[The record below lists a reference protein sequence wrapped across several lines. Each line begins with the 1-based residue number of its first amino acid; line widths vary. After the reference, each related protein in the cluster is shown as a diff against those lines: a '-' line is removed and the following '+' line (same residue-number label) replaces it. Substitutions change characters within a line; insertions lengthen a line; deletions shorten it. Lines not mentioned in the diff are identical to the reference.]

1 MRRGGLLLILVLGL
15 ATASAEPVER
25 SFNGATLKAD
35 YTAPAQPG
43 RGVVLLYPDA
53 SHPKVALWQS
63 LQEAILRGGFGVLV
77 VQPRGA
83 GASCNGPWRRL
94 HRAGMEEVG
103 SWFDWLLRRGIT
115 RVHFLGEGRG
125 GNQVAW
131 FLARSRHPALGAALL
146 LDPLVWR
153 ADRAAARYRREHGQS
168 LEPLLER
175 ARELRNQGRADE
187 LLRGIGF
194 LHCESVDVTAAAM
207 LSYYADEPNLDTSRL
222 LADLPGPAAV
232 LVDPEHEGYG
242 RLERAAGES
251 GDEFHTLSADPVAGA
266 AGAVVGFLGERGEDG
281 GSE

>member
-1 MRRGGLLLILVLGL
+1 MLGF
-15 ATASAEPVER
+15 ATVSAEPVER
-25 SFNGATLKAD
+25 SFNGETLEAD
-35 YTAPAQPG
+35 YTAPGQPG

-53 SHPKVALWQS
+53 SHPKMGLWQS
-63 LQEAILRGGFGVLV
+63 LQEAIARAGYGILMVRP
-77 VQPRGA
+77 QDA
-83 GASCNGPWRRL
+83 GASCNGPWSRL
-94 HRAGMEEVG
+94 HRTGMDEVG

-146 LDPLVWR
+146 LDPLVWQ
-153 ADRAAARYRREHGQS
+153 AEEAAARYRREHGRA

-175 ARELRNQGRADE
+175 ARELRNQGRASE

-194 LHCESVDVTAAAM
+194 LHCEAVDVTAAAL

-232 LVDPEHEGYG
+232 LVGPEHEGRR
-242 RLERAAGES
+242 RLEQAARDS
-251 GDEFHTLSADPVAGA
+251 GADFRVLSADGGSEAPS
-266 AGAVVGFLGERGEDG
+266 AVVDFLQGQGEDG

>member
-1 MRRGGLLLILVLGL
+1 MRRGGLLLILVLGF

-25 SFNGATLKAD
+25 SFNGETLEAD

-53 SHPKVALWQS
+53 SHPRVALWQS
-63 LQEAILRGGFGVLV
+63 LQEAIARAGYGVLMV
-77 VQPRGA
+77 RPQGA

-94 HRAGMEEVG
+94 HRAGMDEVG

-131 FLARSRHPALGAALL
+131 FLAHSRHPALGAAILV
-146 LDPLVWR
+146 DPLVWR
-153 ADRAAARYRREHGQS
+153 SEEAAARYQREHGRP

-175 ARELRNQGRADE
+175 ARELRNQGRAGE
-187 LLRGIGF
+187 RLRGIGF
-194 LHCESVDVTAAAM
+194 LHCEAVDVTAAAL

-232 LVDPEHEGYG
+232 LVAPGHEGRR
-242 RLERAAGES
+242 RLEQAAGDS
-251 GDEFHTLSADPVAGA
+251 GAAFRTLSADGA
-266 AGAVVGFLGERGEDG
+266 TEAPGAVVDFLGGRGEDG
-281 GSE
+281 GTE